1 MTVLVTGASG
11 FVGCA
16 TATALV
22 KAGHRVIGTT
32 TQEPAGEQDGWS
44 WVRWDAT
51 ASALPAVNWDEI
63 DAIAHLAAPRSLF
76 AFPAQAQPIFDT
88 TIAATFHLLHTAASR
103 ARIKRFVL
111 ASTGNVLG
119 PQDTDA
125 SEQDTL
131 YAPGS
136 FYGTA
141 KACGELLARSYG
153 ELVSTAV
160 LRFYHPYGPGGDRF
174 LINRLLDVVMQGREV
189 TIEGERGILLNPV
202 WIDDLAAGIR
212 QALESCKTGIFHFGG
227 PETVSLRSLVELM
240 GELTGHVPSFR
251 ILPSKH
257 GEPHVCRFDRSAVEL
272 GYDPREGVRTGL
284 QKLIALRG
292 RP

>member
-11 FVGCA
+11 FVGRA
-16 TATALV
+16 TAAALV
-22 KAGHRVIGTT
+22 KAGHQVIGTT

-51 ASALPAVNWDEI
+51 AAALPAVNWNEI

-88 TIAATFHLLHTAASR
+88 AVAATFQLLQAAASH
-103 ARIKRFVL
+103 ARIRRFVL

-119 PQDTDA
+119 PQETDA

-141 KACGELLARSYG
+141 KACAELLARAYG
-153 ELVSTAV
+153 ELVPTAV

-174 LINRLLDVVMQGREV
+174 LINRLLDIVIQGREV
-189 TIEGERGILLNPV
+189 TIEGEQGILLNPV
-202 WIDDLAAGIR
+202 WIDDLASGILR
-212 QALESCKTGIFHFGG
+212 ALESCKTGIFHFGG
-227 PETVSLRSLVELM
+227 PETVSLRRLVELM
-240 GELTGHVPSFR
+240 GELTGRVPSFR
-251 ILPSKH
+251 ILPPKH
-257 GEPHVCRFDRSAVEL
+257 GEPHVCRFNRSTAEL

>member
-1 MTVLVTGASG
+1 VLFRS
-11 FVGCA
+11 
-16 TATALV
+16 
-22 KAGHRVIGTT
+22 GTT
-32 TQEPAGEQDGWS
+32 TQEPAAEQEGWS

-51 ASALPAVNWDEI
+51 SSALPKVNWDEI

-76 AFPAQAQPIFDT
+76 AFPEKAQPVFDT
-88 TIAATFHLLHTAASR
+88 TVVATFQLLQSAASH

-119 PQDTDA
+119 PQGTDA

-141 KACGELLARSYG
+141 KACAELLVRAYG
-153 ELVSTAV
+153 DLVSTAV

-202 WIDDLAAGIR
+202 WIDDLATGIR

-240 GELTGHVPSFR
+240 GELTGRAPFLR
-251 ILPSKH
+251 ILPPRH
-257 GEPHVCRFDRSAVEL
+257 GEPHVCRFDRSAAEL